1 MTMKTISRANA
12 HRRQRGA
19 ALVVALIML
28 LVMTVLGITAMQ
40 VTRMEERMAGNS
52 RDVNLA
58 FQAAEAGLRDAE
70 ARILA
75 GPQPMATC
83 AAVPCALWDIDHPLP
98 ADVRN
103 RDLTWW
109 NDHGAEYGVAGT
121 HEIVDVTRD
130 PVVATEHMH
139 FEPDSLA
146 KDPSGRKI
154 GRDYYKI
161 TANATGA
168 SDTANVVL
176 ESTYTK
182 RRD

>member
-1 MTMKTISRANA
+1 MKIISRAIA

-70 ARILA
+70 GRILA
-75 GPQPMATC
+75 GPQPMTTC
-83 AAVPCALWDIDHPLP
+83 AAVPCAVWDLDHPLP
-98 ADVRN
+98 ADMRD
-103 RDLTWW
+103 RDLAWW

-121 HEIVDVTRD
+121 QEMTDVTRD
-130 PVVATEHMH
+130 PVVSIEHMY
-139 FEPDSLA
+139 FERDSYA

-154 GRDYYKI
+154 GRDFYKI
-161 TANATGA
+161 TTRATGA
-168 SDTANVVL
+168 SGSANVVL

>member
-1 MTMKTISRANA
+1 MKTISVANA
-12 HRRQRGA
+12 SRRQRGA

-28 LVMTVLGITAMQ
+28 LVMTVLGIAAMQ

-70 ARILA
+70 KRIFV
-75 GPQPMATC
+75 GPKPMPTC
-83 AAVPCALWDIDHPLP
+83 SAAPCTVWDKDHLLP
-98 ADVRN
+98 PDLRDRN
-103 RDLTWW
+103 LTWW
-109 NDHGAEYGVAGT
+109 TTYGVEYGAAAT
-121 HEIVDVTRD
+121 KEITEVTRD
-130 PVVATEHMH
+130 PIVTTEHLW

-146 KDPSGRKI
+146 PPNGKKV
-154 GRDYYKI
+154 GRDYYKV

-176 ESTYTK
+176 ESTYTQ